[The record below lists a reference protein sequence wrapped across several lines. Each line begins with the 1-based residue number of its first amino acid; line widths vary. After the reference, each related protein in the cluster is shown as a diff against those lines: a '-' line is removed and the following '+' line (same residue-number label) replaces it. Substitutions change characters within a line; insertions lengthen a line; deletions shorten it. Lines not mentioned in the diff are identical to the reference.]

1 MKEYKTII
9 QDLSTE
15 FVEKRSRFI
24 GTVRHVES
32 EDEALRCLA
41 ELKSQY
47 WDATHNVYAYALRE
61 GQLRRFSDDG
71 EPQGTAGKP
80 VLEILTKP
88 DITDCLVVVT
98 RYFGGVLLGAGGLV
112 RAYSK
117 SASMAVSEAGVVTM
131 SLCACCR
138 VSCNYNQY
146 GRVSALIP
154 ECDGVI
160 DDTAF
165 LEDVSLSFH
174 MDEAVLD
181 YFVKR
186 LADATSGACRVEKFS
201 EAYYKK

>member
-1 MKEYKTII
+1 MFTPMPCARA
-9 QDLSTE
+9 SCA
-15 FVEKRSRFI
+15 V
-24 GTVRHVES
+24 
-32 EDEALRCLA
+32 
-41 ELKSQY
+41 
-47 WDATHNVYAYALRE
+47 
-61 GQLRRFSDDG
+61 FSDDG

-80 VLEILTKP
+80 VLEILTKAEYRIVWLSLP
-88 DITDCLVVVT
+88 VILAV
-98 RYFGGVLLGAGGLV
+98 FLLGAGGLV

>member
-1 MKEYKTII
+1 MKDYKTVI

-80 VLEILTKP
+80 VLEVLSKP
-88 DITDCLVVVT
+88 DITDCLLVVT

-117 SASMAVSEAGVVTM
+117 SASMAVAEAGVVTM

-138 VSCNYNQY
+138 VTCTYNQY

-165 LEDVSLSFH
+165 LENVSLTFH

-181 YFVKR
+181 YFAKR
-186 LADATSGACRVEKFS
+186 LADATSGACSVEKFS

>member
-1 MKEYKTII
+1 MKDYKTVI

-80 VLEILTKP
+80 VLEVLSKP
-88 DITDCLVVVT
+88 DITDCLLVVT
-98 RYFGGVLLGAGGLV
+98 RYFGGVLLGPADWCA
-112 RAYSK
+112 AYSK
-117 SASMAVSEAGVVTM
+117 SAFYGGIAESRCCYHVP
-131 SLCACCR
+131 LCLLPC
-138 VSCNYNQY
+138 YLY
-146 GRVSALIP
+146 L
-154 ECDGVI
+154 
-160 DDTAF
+160 
-165 LEDVSLSFH
+165 
-174 MDEAVLD
+174 
-181 YFVKR
+181 
-186 LADATSGACRVEKFS
+186 
-201 EAYYKK
+201 

>member
-1 MKEYKTII
+1 MKDYKTVI

-71 EPQGTAGKP
+71 EPQGTTRKP
-80 VLEILTKP
+80 VLEVLSKP
-88 DITDCLVVVT
+88 DITDCLLVVT

-117 SASMAVSEAGVVTM
+117 SASMAVAEAGVVTM

-138 VSCNYNQY
+138 VTCTYNQY

-165 LEDVSLSFH
+165 LENVSLTFH

-181 YFVKR
+181 YFAKR
-186 LADATSGACRVEKFS
+186 LADATSGACNVEKFS